1 MGFLAFLRRL
11 GHVLITDAKMPHFEG
26 KNEMEHFGIGMH
38 IHASDLSQIGYL
50 RHIHF
55 GAFWQPSCIS
65 FDPYHMDVAAQ
76 NYF

>member
-1 MGFLAFLRRL
+1 MG
-11 GHVLITDAKMPHFEG
+11 
-26 KNEMEHFGIGMH
+26 HFGIGMH